1 MSQPKRRCDLAELT
15 PEEKRKIYEEEKY
28 RLEVQSRL
36 KSEAQP
42 QPKKKAGSSLFR
54 EVTPRTF
61 ILTFLG
67 LFAVI
72 FIIDALRNKPSP
84 RPASRPA
91 SKSTATATPATTTST
106 EDKSQEIAQFIQSR
120 VNTGGYTGCVARS
133 MGHQLVEVKLN
144 FPAGTSR
151 ASVEA
156 NVSGV
161 ADQFAQVG
169 RLASTIYYQGYSGE
183 QKVCEYKYD
192 PISASVKKAK

>member
-1 MSQPKRRCDLAELT
+1 MAELT

-42 QPKKKAGSSLFR
+42 QPKSKKKKSQGWVWFLASVGLLAFIYFISSFFS
-54 EVTPRTF
+54 PY
-61 ILTFLG
+61 
-67 LFAVI
+67 
-72 FIIDALRNKPSP
+72 DDKPSKQ
-84 RPASRPA
+84 ATSRPA
-91 SKSTATATPATTTST
+91 SKSTTAAARSTST
-106 EDKSQEIAQFIQSR
+106 STDDKSSEVAQFIQSR

-151 ASVEA
+151 ATVEA

-169 RLASTIYYQGYSGE
+169 RLASTIYYRGYSGE
-183 QKVCEYKYD
+183 QRVCEYKYD
-192 PISASVKKAK
+192 PYSASVKKVK

>member
-1 MSQPKRRCDLAELT
+1 MSQPRRRCDMAELT

-36 KSEAQP
+36 KFEAQS
-42 QPKKKAGSSLFR
+42 QPKSKKKKFQGWVWFLASVGLLVFIYFISSFFS
-54 EVTPRTF
+54 PY
-61 ILTFLG
+61 
-67 LFAVI
+67 
-72 FIIDALRNKPSP
+72 DNKPSKQ
-84 RPASRPA
+84 ATSSPA
-91 SKSTATATPATTTST
+91 SKSTATAKSTST
-106 EDKSQEIAQFIQSR
+106 STDDKSSEIAQFIQSR

-169 RLASTIYYQGYSGE
+169 RLASTIYYRGYSGE
-183 QKVCEYKYD
+183 QKACEYKYD
-192 PISASVKKAK
+192 PYSASVKKVK